1 MSDAIVTDETVAD
14 VTENLP
20 AVTDL
25 NGRLP
30 GSVPLSDPRRER
42 YCQARAV
49 LQPRPQAYRDAGFTT
64 QHPTDLGGNAARL
77 ENKTEVADR
86 IAYLSRQSEDVVRK
100 KRQAIEEFLWKAHN
114 FDQTVAWETI
124 EVDQKN
130 RKGEI
135 VRDSNGEPVKRRIAR
150 PKMIDELPE
159 EAKAVIENITLND
172 AGIAVPKFYS
182 AMAANQELRKFLN
195 MGYVERSDGDLGRIS
210 DAELVAQLAAQARE
224 LGIQIDLSYRLGPKD
239 ES

>member
-1 MSDAIVTDETVAD
+1 MSLDGEIVTDETI
-14 VTENLP
+14 NLP
-20 AVTDL
+20 VPVDETRGPL
-25 NGRLP
+25 
-30 GSVPLSDPRRER
+30 GSQPLTDPRRER
-42 YCQARAV
+42 YAQARAL
-49 LQPRPQAYRDAGFTT
+49 LQPRAQAYRDAGFSAE
-64 QHPTDLGGNAARL
+64 QNKIAQGNAGRV
-77 ENKTEVADR
+77 ENYPDVAAR
-86 IAYLSRQSEDVVRK
+86 IAWLSRQTEEVFRK

-135 VRDSNGEPVKRRIAR
+135 VRDAYGEPVKRRIAR

-172 AGIAVPKFYS
+172 QGIAVPKFYS

-195 MGYVERSDGDLGRIS
+195 MGYIERSDGDIGRIS
-210 DAELVAQLAAQARE
+210 DAELIAQLATQARE
-224 LGIQIDLSYRLGPKD
+224 LGIQIDLSYRLGKPP
-239 ES
+239 EET